1 MPARLLTALIFCL
14 IVGSAAHAHQVTNMT
29 VEADF
34 APDGGFEI
42 KVNIDPRVFLSDNPT
57 SLPPVPASWFLDQ
70 SEDQRR
76 DTFRQATSHVG
87 RMLKFQLGKEALKE
101 PAIDWQAM
109 DGATSLAVTVDT
121 AETHLLGTLRG
132 AVPEGADRFTLQYAR
147 EGQVSL
153 ILLTTTPGMTEPKV
167 QVLFAGESSRPVAIP
182 AGRPKT
188 EQKAQNSPTP
198 AAEQDQSAISAAA
211 GALVALLAV
220 ITVAGLRRLRTRR

>member
-14 IVGSAAHAHQVTNMT
+14 IVGSAAHAHQVPNMT

-76 DTFRQATSHVG
+76 DTFRRATSHVG

-188 EQKAQNSPTP
+188 EQKAQNSPPP

-220 ITVAGLRRLRTRR
+220 ITVARLRRLRTRR

>member
-14 IVGSAAHAHQVTNMT
+14 IVGSAAHAHQVPNMT